1 MLTYVSN
8 GNMSQ
13 IIYFGE
19 ILIASL
25 GLLLVPKNIEI
36 NISDLVG
43 KTKFLPEAPNRMLEQ
58 SEATIYKLN
67 SVSET
72 IDEVAKSYKEV
83 AATTVEENEVTE
95 NREIF
100 IDELLNNIES
110 IPNNILYEDVINEEN
125 GIAQDIFYCISEK
138 NTFAM
143 QDLIDIFEKHNNYII
158 ANDGETNHIQNDI
171 MDIVKIVNQ
180 TYKISKL
187 NFVWKQKM
195 DESKKAISNQLDGVS
210 KVISKVAKDLENT
223 ENQSFE
229 EKKYEIET
237 LFIQKNIKAYDI
249 LISKKTGRTIV
260 SLVLKNENDVGEQV
274 KEIQKIESILSKVL
288 EVDMQLQNQ
297 KRTKQD
303 DIIQIYTS
311 SDKYNITVGKAR
323 IAKDRLSINGD
334 SLLEDKL
341 EDGKLLLAIS
351 DGMGTGKN
359 ANKSSRFVIDMLQK
373 LLSAGAEKEETLK
386 VINSSMLTISQKEE
400 YATLDMCVFDLFN
413 GNVEIIKNGAC
424 PTYIKNGKNVE
435 KIEAKCLP
443 AGVTNSID
451 TVTFDKDLKDG
462 DIIIMLTDGIID
474 ANKEAA
480 NKQQAILDLIAGL
493 NTRESS
499 KNSRYNFARGNR
511 F

>member
-1 MLTYVSN
+1 
-8 GNMSQ
+8 MSQ

-25 GLLLVPKNIEI
+25 GLLLVPKSIEI

-58 SEATIYKLN
+58 NEDTIYKLN
-67 SVSET
+67 SVSQT

-83 AATTVEENEVTE
+83 AATTVEENEVAE

-100 IDELLNNIES
+100 IDELLNNIEN
-110 IPNNILYEDVINEEN
+110 IPNNILYEDIINEEN
-125 GIAQDIFYCISEK
+125 GIVEDIFYCVFEK
-138 NTFAM
+138 NILAM

-158 ANDGETNHIQNDI
+158 ANDGENHIQNDI
-171 MDIVKIVNQ
+171 AEVVKIVNQ

-195 DESKKAISNQLDGVS
+195 NDSKKAISNQLDGVS
-210 KVISKVAKDLENT
+210 KVISKVAKDLKNT
-223 ENQSFE
+223 ENEEFE
-229 EKKYEIET
+229 AKKYEIET
-237 LFIQKNIKAYDI
+237 LFIQKNIKAYNI
-249 LISKKTGRTIV
+249 LITKKSGKITV
-260 SLVLKNENDVGEQV
+260 SLVLRSGQDIGEQV
-274 KEIQKIESILSKVL
+274 KEIQKIENILSKVL
-288 EVDMQLQNQ
+288 EVEMQLQSQ
-297 KRTKQD
+297 KRTEQE
-303 DIIQIYTS
+303 DIMQNYTA
-311 SDKYNITVGKAR
+311 SDKYSITVGKAR
-323 IAKDRLSINGD
+323 IAKDCISINGD
-334 SLLEDKL
+334 SLLEQKL
-341 EDGKLLLAIS
+341 EDGKILLAIS

-359 ANKSSRFVIDMLQK
+359 ANKSSKFVIDMLQK
-373 LLSAGAEKEETLK
+373 LLNAGAEKEETLK
-386 VINSSMLTISQKEE
+386 VINSSMLTIAQKEE

-413 GNVEIIKNGAC
+413 GNIEIMKNGAC

-443 AGVTNSID
+443 TGVTNSVD

-462 DIIIMLTDGIID
+462 DIVIMLTDGIID

-480 NKQQAILDLIAGL
+480 NKQQAIMDLIAGI
-493 NTRESS
+493 NTRYTA